1 MGTHYYRAFATTQ
14 AVAFYRAEPLG
25 SERHRRASRRAK
37 LAGASESNASN
48 AYNHAAL
55 VIAFVILHFII
66 RFLRRSLDVGGLFSS
81 DFVLANLRGN
91 Q

>member
-1 MGTHYYRAFATTQ
+1 MERSRWEASDTDG
-14 AVAFYRAEPLG
+14 EPEG
-25 SERHRRASRRAK
+25 RSSRVRSK
-37 LAGASESNASN
+37 SN

-55 VIAFVILHFII
+55 VIAFVVLDFII
-66 RFLRRSLDVGGLFSS
+66 RFLRRSLDLGGLVSS

>member
-1 MGTHYYRAFATTQ
+1 VG
-14 AVAFYRAEPLG
+14 PLG
-25 SERHRRASRRAK
+25 SERYRRAPRRAK
-37 LAGASESNASN
+37 LAGASESNAYN

-55 VIAFVILHFII
+55 VSTFVILNFII
-66 RFLRRSLDVGGLFSS
+66 RFLRCSLDVVALFSS